1 MVGQTSQYAHSV
13 DNVMFYVT
21 AISVFMLLLVTVAMI
36 YFVIKYRAKKNPI
49 PTQYHGNVAIEA
61 VWIIIPTILVL
72 SMFFYGFN
80 NYANMK
86 NPKKV
91 DEEYSVIARMWDWDF
106 KYPNGLVTDTLFVPV
121 NKTLKFNITSLDV
134 LHSFYIPAFRIKK
147 DAVPNRNDVYYIT
160 PSETGTFDIACAEY
174 CGQNHWNM
182 YKKLIVMEQDD
193 YYAWLK
199 EHDKK
204 DEKK

>member
-1 MVGQTSQYAHSV
+1 MITQTSQYAHSV
-13 DNVMFYVT
+13 DEVMIYVT
-21 AISVFMLLLVTVAMI
+21 AVSVFMLLLVTLAMI

-49 PTQYHGNVAIEA
+49 PTQYHGNVAIEIT
-61 VWIIIPTILVL
+61 WIVIPTILVL
-72 SMFFYGFN
+72 SMFFLGFN

-91 DEEYSVIARMWDWDF
+91 DEQYYITARMWDWDF
-106 KYPNGLVTDTLFVPV
+106 KYPNGLITDTLFVPV
-121 NKTLKFNITSLDV
+121 NKTLEFHITSLDV

-147 DAVPNRNDVYYIT
+147 DAVPDRDDIYYIT
-160 PSETGTFDIACAEY
+160 AEKTGEFDIACAEY

-182 YKKLIVMEQDD
+182 YKKFIVMEQDD

-204 DEKK
+204 KENK